1 MAVYLSV
8 IALVLLGTLALGLVM
23 VGRGPTPGDRMASVL
38 LGGTTGV
45 ALLLILS
52 ASEGSGATLDTAL
65 VLAVLAPVLTVAFI
79 AARRRPSLGE
89 SDRG

>member
-1 MAVYLSV
+1 MIKFNAKSR
-8 IALVLLGTLALGLVM
+8 IALGQVGL
-23 VGRGPTPGDRMASVL
+23 MASVL

-45 ALLLILS
+45 ALLVILS

-79 AARRRPSLGE
+79 AARRRPSLRE